1 MTVLSQFRHS
11 AGLPP
16 LNIDDY
22 AIGTLPHTAVQ
33 TFVFPSDAG
42 VGIQIKH
49 LASQGI
55 IRRDGAVEIGNA
67 RGSKF

>member
-1 MTVLSQFRHS
+1 MSVAAL
-11 AGLPP
+11 LP

-22 AIGTLPHTAVQ
+22 AIWTLPHPVVQ
-33 TFVFPSDAG
+33 AFVFPSDAG
-42 VGIQIKH
+42 VGIQINH